1 MIPTII
7 PTSSPIIP
15 TTIPTIPTM
24 TPTIPTV
31 SVWVT
36 VSEGEC
42 SSDTPLDLAAAQM
55 HARGAEFVYI
65 YIYIHGGCEG
75 EPK

>member
-15 TTIPTIPTM
+15 TTIPTI

-42 SSDTPLDLAAAQM
+42 SSDAPLDLAAAQM
-55 HARGAEFVYI
+55 HARGAEFVYVYI